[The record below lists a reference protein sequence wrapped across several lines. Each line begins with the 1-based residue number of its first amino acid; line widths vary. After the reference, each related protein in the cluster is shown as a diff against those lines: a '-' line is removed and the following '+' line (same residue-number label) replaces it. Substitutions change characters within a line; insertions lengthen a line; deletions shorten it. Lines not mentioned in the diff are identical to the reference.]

1 MDKKKLVLREIIA
14 ILVTTGTF
22 LILFSIL
29 GGWKLQKEEQYNIVI
44 GAALINALIAVII
57 SSARVDVLTSNAF
70 FGAALTFSAVAVV
83 ALAASVSI
91 SAVIITVSVL
101 FVVLTG
107 LIIAAEAAE
116 RFALASLVITGKII
130 FTIISTIT
138 FL

>member
-1 MDKKKLVLREIIA
+1 MNKKKLVLREIIA

-29 GGWKLQKEEQYNIVI
+29 GGWKLQEEEQYNII
-44 GAALINALIAVII
+44 INAALINALIAVII
-57 SSARVDVLTSNAF
+57 SSARVDIFTNNAF

-91 SAVIITVSVL
+91 GTAIIAVSVL
-101 FVVLTG
+101 TVVLTG
-107 LIIAAEAAE
+107 LIITTEAGE
-116 RFALASLVITGKII
+116 KFALVSLVIAGKII
-130 FTIISTIT
+130 FIVISAIT